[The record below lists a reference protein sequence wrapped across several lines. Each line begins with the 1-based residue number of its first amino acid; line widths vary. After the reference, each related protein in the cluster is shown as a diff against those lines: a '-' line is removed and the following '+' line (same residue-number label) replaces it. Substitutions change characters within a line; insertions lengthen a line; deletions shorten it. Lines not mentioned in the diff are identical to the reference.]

1 MFLGQKKNPNFF
13 LDLILIKKF
22 IKQSIMSWQQKINK
36 IKKKVHMFCHVEIPC
51 HTMHPGGKADNL
63 EIARGKSKK
72 KKNYTG

>member
-1 MFLGQKKNPNFF
+1 
-13 LDLILIKKF
+13 
-22 IKQSIMSWQQKINK
+22 MSWQQKINK

-63 EIARGKSKK
+63 EIARGKSQK